1 MKLGIRAHDLGK
13 QSPEHLVSALKNR
26 DFHHIQLVLNK
37 AIETDYLGNLI
48 CNEPFIEQ
56 MKRLLDEAKIEVAML
71 GAYFNPIH
79 SNKEKV
85 AISIE
90 NFKSHLRQAKKL
102 GAFIVG
108 SETGSYND
116 DQWTFHEQNSSEE
129 AYLEVKRIF
138 AELLVVADETKTYVA
153 IEPAYQHVIST
164 PKRLKRLIDELNH
177 ERVVVTFDL
186 FNLLSIG
193 NYENQHQLID
203 EMVELF
209 SDKIRIVH
217 AKDFIVENQQI
228 KQVAP
233 GQGLLDYPY
242 LLKKLGELEYEP
254 TIIFEGVVGDDI
266 QSSQAH
272 LKHLIQELSPCI

>member
-13 QSPEHLVSALKNR
+13 QSPEHLVVALKNQG
-26 DFHHIQLVLNK
+26 FHQIQLVLNK
-37 AIETDYLGNLI
+37 AIESDYSGNLI
-48 CNEPFIEQ
+48 CHESFIHQ
-56 MKRLLDEAKIEVAML
+56 MKKLLDAANIEVAML

-85 AISIE
+85 QQSID
-90 NFKSHLRQAKKL
+90 NFKAHLRQAKKL
-102 GAFIVG
+102 GASIVG

-116 DQWTFHEQNSSEE
+116 DHWTFHEQNSSEE

-138 AELLVVADETKTYVA
+138 AELLIVAEETETNVA

-193 NYENQHQLID
+193 NYKNQHQLID
-203 EMVELF
+203 EMIELF

-242 LLKKLGELEYEP
+242 LLKKLKELDYEP
-254 TIIFEGVVGDDI
+254 TIIFEGVVGKDI
-266 QSSQAH
+266 PSSQAH
-272 LKHLIQELSPCI
+272 LKNLIQELSPYI